1 MEINLPNT
9 NQKRVVIIGAGFGGI
24 QLAKE
29 LKNSPFQ
36 VVLIDKNNF
45 HCFQPLMYQVATS
58 RLDAESVIH
67 PIRNIFR
74 KQKNFNFRMAETKEV
89 VSVEN
94 KIRFGKRVLY
104 YDYLVVATGAKTNF
118 RKNEGLIVSA
128 MPMKNINEA
137 LELRSLILQNFE
149 DALMINN
156 ERKRQGLL
164 NFVIAGAGP
173 TGVELAG
180 AIGELKQKVFP
191 KDYPSIDFAKMNIYL
206 VQSRDRVLPALSE
219 KSSEAVKTYL
229 EKLGVTI
236 VFNTRVLDFFGDYVS
251 TNKDD
256 IIARTLIWTA
266 GVEGAPIPGLNKD
279 CSAPG
284 NRIATD
290 EYNKVIGYQNVFA
303 IGDVAAIINEETP
316 RGHPMVAPVAMQQ
329 GKLLAKNLV
338 AINKGLTTKSFQ
350 YKDKGSMATVGK
362 NKAVVEIGKIQLKGT
377 FAWIVWMAVH
387 LMSLVGFTSKF
398 IALFR
403 WIKDYFSNDRS
414 MRTILTPFV
423 LADAKRK
430 RRQKM
435 QDEIES

>member
-9 NQKRVVIIGAGFGGI
+9 NLKRVVIIGAGFGGI
-24 QLAKE
+24 QIAKE

-58 RLDAESVIH
+58 RLEAESVIH
-67 PIRNIFR
+67 PIRKIFR
-74 KQKNFNFRMAETKEV
+74 KQKNFSFRMAEIKEIV
-89 VSVEN
+89 PDEN
-94 KIRFGKRVLY
+94 KIRLGKRVIS
-104 YDYLVVATGAKTNF
+104 YDYLVIATGAKTNY

-128 MPMKNINEA
+128 MPMKSINEA

-149 DALMINN
+149 NALLINN
-156 ERKRQGLL
+156 ERKRQSLL

-180 AIGELKQKVFP
+180 AIGELKQKVLP
-191 KDYPSIDFAKMNIYL
+191 KDYPGIDFTKMNIYL
-206 VQSRDRVLPALSE
+206 VQSRERVLPALSE

-229 EKLGVTI
+229 ERLGVTI
-236 VFNTRVLDFFGDYVS
+236 VVNTRVLDFFGDYVS
-251 TNKDD
+251 TNKED

-266 GVEGAPIPGLNKD
+266 GVEGDTIPGLNKD

-290 EYNKVIGYQNVFA
+290 EYNKVVGYQNIFA
-303 IGDVAAIINEETP
+303 IGDVAAIIDEKTP

-329 GKLLAKNLV
+329 AQLLAKNLV
-338 AINKGLTTKSFQ
+338 AINKGLATKPFR
-350 YKDKGSMATVGK
+350 YNDKGSMATVGK
-362 NKAVVEIGKIQLKGT
+362 NKAVVEIGKIHLKGT
-377 FAWIVWMAVH
+377 FAWVVWMAIH

-398 IALFR
+398 IALFH
-403 WIKDYFSNDRS
+403 WTKDYFSNDSS

-430 RRQKM
+430 RRQKFRM
-435 QDEIES
+435 K